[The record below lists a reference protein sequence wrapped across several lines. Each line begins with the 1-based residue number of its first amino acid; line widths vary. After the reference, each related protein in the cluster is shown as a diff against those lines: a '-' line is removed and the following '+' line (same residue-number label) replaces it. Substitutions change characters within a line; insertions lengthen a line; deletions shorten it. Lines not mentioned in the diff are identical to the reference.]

1 MKRAIKNM
9 AVSSSQVMERPSGHS
24 KISREK
30 YISFKN
36 CINNAID
43 QEIYLEEGKLIC
55 SQL

>member
-1 MKRAIKNM
+1 M